1 MTNQNEEI
9 ELEATEAQYWVTQK
23 EALDRLEQNEDF
35 KTVILDGYF
44 KDRALDQVSLLGSEY
59 IKRNGLRPEVMELLV
74 AISTLQ
80 DHFATIKNLG
90 GIAEQEIYDEA
101 TAGIE
106 E

>member
-9 ELEATEAQYWVTQK
+9 ELETIEVQYWVDQK
-23 EALDRLEQNEDF
+23 AALDRLEQNEDF
-35 KTVILDGYF
+35 QKVILDGYF
-44 KDRALDQVSLLGSEY
+44 KERALDQVSLLGSEY

-90 GIAEQEIYDEA
+90 ALGEQEQYEA
-101 TAGIE
+101 TVSGIE

>member
-9 ELEATEAQYWVTQK
+9 ELETTEAQYWVQQK

-44 KDRALDQVSLLGSEY
+44 KERALDQVSLLGSDY
-59 IKRNGLRPEVMELLV
+59 VKNNGLRPQVMELLV

-90 GIAEQEIYDEA
+90 AIAEQERYEEETSD
-101 TAGIE
+101 IE